1 MKYSIEQSEITERTE
16 QINNFALL
24 VDLFNNKAVDRETFM
39 AELSKIEQTDWAKE
53 NLFNQLIGY
62 CVLGDAYGIL
72 KSREL
77 DFSKAYY
84 NNEYV
89 YKEVSYYH
97 NVQYLITRVKKEE
110 WAALYLNAFRTSC
123 RVYLC
128 LANAYDH
135 LGRFCEAQQYYRMA
149 LLDTCNT
156 QEVEKNQGLA
166 YANMH
171 SFWTEEEP
179 FIVRKAQQ
187 MIRKYQRFYDSLSSY
202 FRQICSLP
210 SPSLNAPFIDYDKIQ
225 DGEYE
230 KWICQHYLRINR
242 FNDVEPDSMLSLHD
256 NVKLPVIV
264 DTSEKKALY
273 ESTFEEIKGSYI
285 STRKILYTIINEDK
299 NSMNIEML
307 KMAYKNFYS
316 IFDKIAMFLSNYL
329 DIKLKSYEVDFAKI
343 WNCKNGDIRQEILV
357 HSQNMPLLGLYNIKL
372 DVYGMKTDWYVVDE
386 QTKDLKMLRNYME
399 HKSIIIKDEPMSH
412 TEYQLTISK
421 QELELNTIRLAQLV
435 RCAIIYL
442 CNFVMH
448 AEYDKLHP

>member
-16 QINNFALL
+16 QINKFALL

-77 DFSKAYY
+77 DFRKAYY
-84 NNEYV
+84 TNEYV

-97 NVQYLITRVKKEE
+97 NVQYLITRVKREE
-110 WAALYLNAFRTSC
+110 WAALYLNAFRASC
-123 RVYLC
+123 RAYLC

-149 LLDTCNT
+149 LLDSTNT
-156 QEVEKNQGLA
+156 QEVERNQGFS

-171 SFWTEEEP
+171 AFWPEEEP

-187 MIRKYQRFYDSLSSY
+187 IIRKYQQFFDGHSPY
-202 FRQICSLP
+202 FRQICSWP
-210 SPSLNAPFIDYDKIQ
+210 SPSFDAPLIDYDNIQ
-225 DGEYE
+225 EGGYE

-242 FNDVEPDSMLSLHD
+242 FNDVEPDSMLSLCD

-264 DTSEKKALY
+264 DTPEKKALY
-273 ESTFEEIKGSYI
+273 ESTFEEIKGSFI
-285 STRKILYTIINEDK
+285 STRKILYSIINEDK
-299 NSMNIEML
+299 NSVNMEML

-343 WNCKNGDIRQEILV
+343 WNCKNGDIRQEILA

-372 DVYGMKTDWYVVDE
+372 DVYRIESTYK
-386 QTKDLKMLRNYME
+386 KCLRE
-399 HKSIIIKDEPMSH
+399 E
-412 TEYQLTISK
+412 
-421 QELELNTIRLAQLV
+421 
-435 RCAIIYL
+435 
-442 CNFVMH
+442 
-448 AEYDKLHP
+448 

>member
-16 QINNFALL
+16 QINKFARL
-24 VDLFNNKAVDRETFM
+24 VDLFNKKAVDRETFM

-77 DFSKAYY
+77 DFCKAYY

-97 NVQYLITRVKKEE
+97 NVQYLITRVKREE
-110 WAALYLNAFRTSC
+110 WAALYHTAFRTSC
-123 RVYLC
+123 RAYLC

-149 LLDTCNT
+149 LLDSPNT
-156 QEVEKNQGLA
+156 QEVERNQGFS

-171 SFWTEEEP
+171 AFWTEEEP

-187 MIRKYQRFYDSLSSY
+187 IIRKYLQFFDGLSPY
-202 FRQICSLP
+202 FRQICSWP
-210 SPSLNAPFIDYDKIQ
+210 SPSFDAPLIDYDNIQ

-242 FNDVEPDSMLSLHD
+242 FNDVEPDSMLSLYD

-264 DTSEKKALY
+264 DTPE
-273 ESTFEEIKGSYI
+273 
-285 STRKILYTIINEDK
+285 
-299 NSMNIEML
+299 
-307 KMAYKNFYS
+307 
-316 IFDKIAMFLSNYL
+316 
-329 DIKLKSYEVDFAKI
+329 
-343 WNCKNGDIRQEILV
+343 
-357 HSQNMPLLGLYNIKL
+357 
-372 DVYGMKTDWYVVDE
+372 
-386 QTKDLKMLRNYME
+386 
-399 HKSIIIKDEPMSH
+399 
-412 TEYQLTISK
+412 
-421 QELELNTIRLAQLV
+421 
-435 RCAIIYL
+435 
-442 CNFVMH
+442 
-448 AEYDKLHP
+448 

>member
-16 QINNFALL
+16 QINKFALL

-39 AELSKIEQTDWAKE
+39 DELSKIEQIDWAKE

-77 DFSKAYY
+77 DFRKAYY
-84 NNEYV
+84 TNEYV

-97 NVQYLITRVKKEE
+97 NVQYLITRVKREE
-110 WAALYLNAFRTSC
+110 WAALYLNAFRASC
-123 RVYLC
+123 RAYLC
-128 LANAYDH
+128 LANAHDH

-149 LLDTCNT
+149 LLDSTNT
-156 QEVEKNQGLA
+156 QEVERNQGFS

-171 SFWTEEEP
+171 AFWPEEEP

-187 MIRKYQRFYDSLSSY
+187 IIRKYQHFFDCHSPY
-202 FRQICSLP
+202 FRQICSWP
-210 SPSLNAPFIDYDKIQ
+210 SPSFDAPLIDYDNIQ
-225 DGEYE
+225 KGGYE
-230 KWICQHYLRINR
+230 KWICHHYLRINR
-242 FNDVEPDSMLSLHD
+242 FNDVEPDSMLSLCD

-264 DTSEKKALY
+264 DTPEKKALY
-273 ESTFEEIKGSYI
+273 ESTFEEIKGSFI
-285 STRKILYTIINEDK
+285 STRKILYSIINEDK
-299 NSMNIEML
+299 NSVNMEML

-421 QELELNTIRLAQLV
+421 QELKLNTIRLAQLV

-448 AEYDKLHP
+448 AEYDKHGS

>member
-1 MKYSIEQSEITERTE
+1 MKDSIEQSEITERTE
-16 QINNFALL
+16 QINKFALL
-24 VDLFNNKAVDRETFM
+24 VDLFNKKAVDRETFM
-39 AELSKIEQTDWAKE
+39 AELSKIEQTDWSKE

-77 DFSKAYY
+77 DFRKAYY
-84 NNEYV
+84 TNEYV

-97 NVQYLITRVKKEE
+97 NVQYLITRVKREE
-110 WAALYLNAFRTSC
+110 WAALYLNAFRASC
-123 RVYLC
+123 RAYLC

-149 LLDTCNT
+149 LQDSNNNP
-156 QEVEKNQGLA
+156 QVEVNQGFA

-171 SFWTEEEP
+171 AFWTEEEP

-187 MIRKYQRFYDSLSSY
+187 IIRKYQQFFDGHSPY
-202 FRQICSLP
+202 FRQICSWP
-210 SPSLNAPFIDYDKIQ
+210 SPSFDAPLIDYDNIQ

-230 KWICQHYLRINR
+230 KWICQHYLRVNR

-256 NVKLPVIV
+256 NVKHPVIV

-299 NSMNIEML
+299 NSMNMEML

-343 WNCKNGDIRQEILV
+343 WNCKNGDIRQEILE

-399 HKSIIIKDEPMSH
+399 HKSIIIKDEPMAH

-421 QELELNTIRLAQLV
+421 QELEINTIRLAQLV

-448 AEYDKLHP
+448 AEYDKLHS

>member
-1 MKYSIEQSEITERTE
+1 MNNSIEQSKITERTE
-16 QINNFALL
+16 QINKFASL
-24 VDLFNNKAVDRETFM
+24 VDSFNKNAINRETFM
-39 AELSKIEQTDWAKE
+39 AELAKIEQIEWSKE

-72 KSREL
+72 KTREL
-77 DFSKAYY
+77 DFRKAYY

-97 NVQYLITRVKKEE
+97 NVQYLITRVKREE
-110 WAALYLNAFRTSC
+110 WAALYLNAFRASC
-123 RVYLC
+123 RAYLC

-149 LLDTCNT
+149 LLDSTNT
-156 QEVEKNQGLA
+156 QEVERNQGFS

-171 SFWTEEEP
+171 AFWPEEEP

-187 MIRKYQRFYDSLSSY
+187 IIRKYQQFFDGHSPY
-202 FRQICSLP
+202 FRQICSWS
-210 SPSLNAPFIDYDKIQ
+210 SPSFDAPLIDYDNIQ

-273 ESTFEEIKGSYI
+273 ESTFEEIKDSFI
-285 STRKILYTIINEDK
+285 NTRKILYTIINEDK

-343 WNCKNGDIRQEILV
+343 WNCKNGDIRQEILA

-399 HKSIIIKDEPMSH
+399 HKLIIIKDEPMSR

-442 CNFVMH
+442 CNFVLH
-448 AEYDKLHP
+448 AEYDKHHS